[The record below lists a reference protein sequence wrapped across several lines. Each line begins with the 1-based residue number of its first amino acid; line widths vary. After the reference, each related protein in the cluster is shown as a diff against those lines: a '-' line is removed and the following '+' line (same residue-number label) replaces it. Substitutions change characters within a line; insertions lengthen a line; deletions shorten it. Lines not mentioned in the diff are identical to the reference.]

1 METKLLD
8 KNGKEIGTVK
18 LTDAIFKQATNE
30 ALLWENVTV
39 LQKNKRTGL
48 ASTKSKNEVRG
59 GGRKP
64 YRQKGIGW
72 ARHGTTRSPIWRGGG
87 VTFGPKPR
95 NYSVDIP
102 KKKKKK
108 ALISSLSAKAAN
120 NRVLVVDELAL
131 DAPKTKE
138 FAAVMKNM
146 QLEDKKTLIA
156 VEKLEKNIKL
166 ACRNIP
172 YVRVKQACDLNCL
185 DILDA
190 EYLLFTKKGL
200 KTLEQRC
207 STKKS

>member
-1 METKLLD
+1 METTLRD

-18 LTDAIFKQATNE
+18 LTDKIFNQKTNE
-30 ALLWENVTV
+30 ALLWENITA
-39 LQKNKRTGL
+39 LQKNMRKGH

-95 NYSVDIP
+95 DFSTSIP
-102 KKKKKK
+102 KKKKMK
-108 ALISSLSAKAAN
+108 ALLSSLSAKAN
-120 NRVLVVDELAL
+120 DNKVLVVDDLTLES
-131 DAPKTKE
+131 PKTKE
-138 FAAVMKNM
+138 IAVVMKNM

-156 VEKLEKNIKL
+156 VGEVEKNVKL

-172 YVRVKQACDLNCL
+172 YIRIKKASDLNCL
-185 DILDA
+185 DILAAD
-190 EYLLFTKKGL
+190 YLLFTKKGL
-200 KTLEQRC
+200 TTLEQRC